1 MRRISA
7 GSAILLV
14 IPLALSSFVH
24 IWNPVGFPGIHGDEG
39 HYIRRGIHTSDGLG
53 PQEPTS
59 NYDHPYFGWLS
70 LAAIFSIIGYPD
82 SLNAE
87 AGDITSIERLWSA
100 PRLIVGLFSVVD
112 TFLIYKITE
121 RKYDNKVAFI
131 AAVLFAIMPL
141 SWMMRRVLL
150 ESILMPLILCSV
162 LFSLYIKPTSP
173 GFVHRQNPLQQQQL
187 HRNQQQPHLLS
198 ALLSGIFLGLAI
210 FTKIPAITFVPLIGY
225 LVYSSSKISFKSL
238 AVFIIPVLLVPLLW
252 PTYSIIADEYDKW
265 LDGIEFQTT
274 RASKPLQDSIISM
287 FYTDPVIAVLG
298 IGGTIF
304 AVVLKKDIFYLL
316 WILPFLLFLYF
327 IDYVSPFFLVLL
339 LAPFCIA
346 AAAMIED
353 LIRRMVQKRK
363 RLARIVPLVVIVVIG
378 LFGLASTTPLIL
390 QNDNSDYFQVI
401 SAVSQQLPGLVN
413 EGDNKDSFGANL
425 DDDKMTII
433 GSPSY
438 YWILQYVFD
447 KPDYNYKTQFNL
459 ISKNTVENI
468 VEQSEKVILIADR
481 NIVEIVNNETAAD
494 SPKAEQRAE
503 RLRQIYESTELLETV
518 GRTQIRTNY

>member
-1 MRRISA
+1 M
-7 GSAILLV
+7 
-14 IPLALSSFVH
+14 
-24 IWNPVGFPGIHGDEG
+24 GFPGIHGDEG

-87 AGDITSIERLWSA
+87 AGDTTSIERLWSA

-150 ESILMPLILCSV
+150 ESIVMPLILCSV

-225 LVYSSSKISFKSL
+225 LVYSSNKRSFKS
-238 AVFIIPVLLVPLLW
+238 FK
-252 PTYSIIADEYDKW
+252 SISCKI
-265 LDGIEFQTT
+265 
-274 RASKPLQDSIISM
+274 
-287 FYTDPVIAVLG
+287 
-298 IGGTIF
+298 
-304 AVVLKKDIFYLL
+304 
-316 WILPFLLFLYF
+316 
-327 IDYVSPFFLVLL
+327 
-339 LAPFCIA
+339 
-346 AAAMIED
+346 
-353 LIRRMVQKRK
+353 
-363 RLARIVPLVVIVVIG
+363 
-378 LFGLASTTPLIL
+378 
-390 QNDNSDYFQVI
+390 
-401 SAVSQQLPGLVN
+401 
-413 EGDNKDSFGANL
+413 
-425 DDDKMTII
+425 
-433 GSPSY
+433 
-438 YWILQYVFD
+438 
-447 KPDYNYKTQFNL
+447 L
-459 ISKNTVENI
+459 ISVSHPHFPEVQTHVR
-468 VEQSEKVILIADR
+468 SKVP
-481 NIVEIVNNETAAD
+481 VY
-494 SPKAEQRAE
+494 S
-503 RLRQIYESTELLETV
+503 
-518 GRTQIRTNY
+518 

>member
-7 GSAILLV
+7 GSAILLA
-14 IPLALSSFVH
+14 IPMVLSAFVH

-39 HYIRRGIHTSDGLG
+39 HYIRRGIHASDGLG

-87 AGDITSIERLWSA
+87 AGDTASIERLWSA

-173 GFVHRQNPLQQQQL
+173 GFVHRQNPLQQLL
-187 HRNQQQPHLLS
+187 HRNQQQQPYLLS
-198 ALLSGIFLGLAI
+198 ALLSGVFLGLAI

-225 LVYSSSKISFKSL
+225 LVYSSSKRSFKSL
-238 AVFIIPVLLVPLLW
+238 AVFVIPVLLIPLLW
-252 PTYSIIADEYDKW
+252 PTYSIIANEYDKW

-287 FYTDPVIAVLG
+287 FYTDPVITVLG

-304 AVVLKKDIFYLL
+304 ASVLKKDIFYIL

-346 AAAMIED
+346 AAALIED
-353 LIRRMVQKRK
+353 LIRRTVQKRK

-413 EGDNKDSFGANL
+413 ERDNTDSGANL

-481 NIVEIVNNETAAD
+481 NIIEMVNNETAAD

-503 RLRQIYESTELLETV
+503 RLRQIYESTELLVTV
-518 GRTQIRTNY
+518 GGTQIRTNY